1 MTSAANTILAT
12 NIIASHGPTTNAR
25 LFAEASEQIEALSA
39 LVGTLSTAVGADSP
53 GAPVIAAMAAVD
65 AKMLVVDAMC
75 PALSTY
81 LPA

>member
-1 MTSAANTILAT
+1 MTSAANIVLAT
-12 NIIASHGPTTNAR
+12 NIVASQGSVTNAR
-25 LFAEASEQIEALSA
+25 LFAEASEQIEALVA
-39 LVGTLSTAVGADSP
+39 LVETLSTAVGADSP

-65 AKMLVVDAMC
+65 AKMLVVSALC